1 MMCMMKVSIFVFL
14 TLMIT
19 MGCYGVT
26 NPNDLRILNDFR
38 KGLKNPKLLKWP
50 DNGNDPCGPPSW
62 SCVYCSGGR
71 VTQIQTKNLGLEGSL
86 PPKYRKRCLDFLPN
100 RSAIT
105 TDLIYSLKQKVDLIL
120 LSQSGVIVVADQLF
134 PAII

>member
-1 MMCMMKVSIFVFL
+1 MMGMMKVSIFVFL

-38 KGLKNPKLLKWP
+38 KGLKNPELLKWP

-62 SCVYCSGGR
+62 SYVYCSGGR

-86 PPKYRKRCLDFLPN
+86 HTFFL
-100 RSAIT
+100 AI
-105 TDLIYSLKQKVDLIL
+105 
-120 LSQSGVIVVADQLF
+120 
-134 PAII
+134 P

>member
-1 MMCMMKVSIFVFL
+1 MIETNQTKQPPQIEQPDQMEQSLMEHLTWMMEESTMETVHSEDESQVTMMGMMKVSIFVFL

-19 MGCYGVT
+19 MDCYGVT

-86 PPKYRKRCLDFLPN
+86 PPK
-100 RSAIT
+100 
-105 TDLIYSLKQKVDLIL
+105 
-120 LSQSGVIVVADQLF
+120 
-134 PAII
+134 